1 MENIIIKGQ
10 ITATSKK
17 NDGEFSQEIPTKTAY
32 LSVAKEDQQKLE
44 DFGLTKY
51 TPKATSDQPDP
62 EDYFIIK
69 FPANVM
75 VYLPNGIGT
84 KRPDLSQI
92 TVDEIET
99 NNFKTP
105 DDKELQFS
113 ILKGNHKNNDFFRL
127 QAIRIEEESDIEE
140 MKPENPFGDTEAF

>member
-1 MENIIIKGQ
+1 MENIIVKGQ

-17 NDGEFSQEIPTKTAY
+17 QSGDFTQEVPTKTAY
-32 LSVAKEDQQKLE
+32 VSTDETNSKKLE

-51 TPKATSDQPDP
+51 TSKDG
-62 EDYFIIK
+62 ENYFIIK
-69 FPANVM
+69 FPANLM
-75 VYLPNGIGT
+75 IYKPNGYGE

-92 TVDEIET
+92 MLEGIET

-105 DDKELQFS
+105 DDKPLMLN

-127 QAIRIEEESDIEE
+127 QAIRIESEDDIEE
-140 MKPENPFGDTEAF
+140 IKPENPFGDEPAF